1 MLLLIIG
8 LYIIYILF
16 NIKETFGMS
25 PATLTQL
32 RSTSIEN
39 TNQHFLCKNCGS
51 NDIVLVE
58 DSKYKRRRNYG

>member
-8 LYIIYILF
+8 LYIIYIFF
-16 NIKETFGMS
+16 NIKETFAMS
-25 PATLTQL
+25 PSTLTQL

-51 NDIVLVE
+51 NDIVLK